1 MKKYSK
7 FKMIDT
13 TPGGGGGGGG
23 GGGNISCKKST
34 RYDNCHAW
42 E

>member
-1 MKKYSK
+1 MKKYLR

-23 GGGNISCKKST
+23 GGISCKKST
-34 RYDNCHAW
+34 RYDKCHAW